1 MRYRVP
7 GVFLAPESEQIAP
20 IAISKQCLAGL
31 IGIAEKGPLDTPVR
45 VSSFQ
50 QYQKIFGGFTEYG
63 YLPYAVYGFF
73 NAGGTE
79 CVVVRVAHTSDD
91 ENDQYAISEAYYN
104 VLNTDGEEAFRI
116 TAKSPGSWGNKILV
130 KLWYK
135 TAGAS
140 HVKSDVSAGDDSLL
154 VEDSGIFSVGDSVEI
169 RSPDRCEYK
178 QIVRIDGNR
187 VYFFNKIEKNY
198 DTSPGDV
205 ICNLCGVNIV
215 LQCGGTI
222 EEYYLCS
229 ARIDDEMYFVNRI
242 NESSQLVHIVQ
253 LKPGSLP
260 VELNNRALIEG
271 RNGVLNI
278 TPKDF
283 IGRFKGLDDKKG
295 LGIFESIDEIS
306 IMAAPDVLI
315 FEEVVHKDKNKALDD
330 IFTVQKAMVEQCE
343 ILKNRFAIL
352 DMPEIRDGLKSIKWA
367 GRFDTDSAAMYFP
380 RIEIINPADSSGLS
394 SVFVPPSGHISG
406 LFAETDRL
414 EGKHRAPANKYIK
427 GAVGVSYHVDND
439 EYEMLYPHG
448 INNLRYVP
456 GRGIKVWGA
465 RTLSND
471 SEWKYINVRRAF
483 SAISRAIEQGTGWAV
498 FESNDRNLR
507 KRIIRHI
514 TAFLINLFRE
524 GYLAGTVPEEAFYI
538 RCDDELNPGE
548 NIDLGII
555 TVEIGIAIARPAE
568 FLVVMLKT
576 DLDNQAVVSA
586 EV

>member
-20 IAISKQCLAGL
+20 ITISKQCLAGL

-45 VSSFQ
+45 LSSFQ

-104 VLNTDGEEAFRI
+104 VLNTDGEEAFQI
-116 TAKSPGSWGNKILV
+116 TAKTPGSWGNRVLV

-135 TAGAS
+135 AANAS
-140 HVKSDVSAGDDSLL
+140 RVKSDVNKGDDSLL
-154 VEDSGIFSVGDSVEI
+154 VEDFKVFSVGDSVEL
-169 RSPDRCEYK
+169 RSIDRCEYK
-178 QIVRIDGNR
+178 QIVRIEGDR
-187 VYFFNKIEKNY
+187 LFFSEKINTHY
-198 DTSPGDV
+198 DISSGEV
-205 ICNLCGVNIV
+205 ICNLCAVNIV
-215 LQCGGTI
+215 LQCGQI
-222 EEYYLCS
+222 FEEYYLCS
-229 ARIDDEMYFVNRI
+229 TQINDESYFVNKV
-242 NESSQLVHIVQ
+242 NESSQLVNISQ
-253 LKPGSLP
+253 LKPGTLP

-271 RNGVLNI
+271 KNGVLNI

-283 IGRFKGLDDKKG
+283 IGRFNCLDDKKG

-306 IMAAPDVLI
+306 ILAAPDVLI
-315 FEEVVHKDKNKALDD
+315 FEEVVHKDKDRALDD
-330 IFTVQKAMVEQCE
+330 IFTVQKAMIEQCE

-427 GAVGVSYHVDND
+427 GAVGVSYHIDND
-439 EYEMLYPHG
+439 EYEFLYPHG

-471 SEWKYINVRRAF
+471 LEWRYINVRRAF
-483 SAISRAIEQGTGWAV
+483 SAIAKAIELGTGWAV
-498 FESNDRNLR
+498 FETNDRNLR

-524 GYLAGTVPEEAFYI
+524 GYLAGTVPEEAFYL
-538 RCDDELNPGE
+538 RCDDELNPRE

-555 TVEIGIAIARPAE
+555 TVEVGIAIARPAE

-576 DLDNQAVVSA
+576 DLDNQAVTA

>member
-1 MRYRVP
+1 MGYRVP
-7 GVFLAPESEQIAP
+7 GVFLAPESEQITP

-45 VSSFQ
+45 LSSFQ

-91 ENDQYAISEAYYN
+91 ENNRYAISKAYYN
-104 VLNTDGEEAFRI
+104 VLNTDGEEAFRV
-116 TAKSPGSWGNKILV
+116 TAKSPGSWGNKILI

-135 TAGAS
+135 AVDTS
-140 HVKSDVSAGDDSLL
+140 HVKGSVNRGDNSLS
-154 VEDSGIFSVGDSVEI
+154 VDDPTIFSVGDSVEI
-169 RSPDRCEYK
+169 RSPDKCEYQ
-178 QIVRIDGNR
+178 QIAGIEGDRI
-187 VYFFNKIEKNY
+187 YFSQKIDKNY
-198 DTSPGDV
+198 DVSSGDV
-205 ICNLCGVNIV
+205 ICNLCGVNII
-215 LQCGGTI
+215 LQCGQTI

-229 ARIDDEMYFVNRI
+229 TQIDDESYFVNKI
-242 NESSQLVHIVQ
+242 NENSQLIHIHQ
-253 LKPGSLP
+253 LKPGTLP
-260 VELNNRALIEG
+260 IELNNRALIDG
-271 RNGVLNI
+271 KNGVLNI

-283 IGRFKGLDDKKG
+283 IGRFNGLDDKKG

-306 IMAAPDVLI
+306 ILAAPDVLI
-315 FEEVVHKDKNKALDD
+315 FEEVVHEDKDRAFDD
-330 IFTVQKAMVEQCE
+330 IFTVQKAMIEQCE

-352 DMPEIRDGLKSIKWA
+352 DMPEIKDLQKSIKWA
-367 GRFDTDSAAMYFP
+367 ERFDTDSAAIYFP
-380 RIEIINPADSSGLS
+380 RIEVINPADSSRLS

-439 EYEMLYPHG
+439 EYELLYPHG

-465 RTLSND
+465 RTLSSNL
-471 SEWKYINVRRAF
+471 EWRYINVRRAF
-483 SAISRAIEQGTGWAV
+483 SAISMAIEQGTGWAV
-498 FESNDRNLR
+498 FEPNDRNLR

-524 GYLAGTVPEEAFYI
+524 GYFAGTTPEEAFYI
-538 RCDDELNPGE
+538 RCDDELNPRE

-555 TVEIGIAIARPAE
+555 TIEVGIAIARPAE

-576 DLDNQAVVSA
+576 DLDNQAIST
-586 EV
+586 EF